1 MKYETKILSTRYPR
15 PDAYGSLAMP
25 VYHTAAFEFPSAKAM
40 SDAFCGR
47 SAAPSYSRIAN
58 PTVSHLE
65 ERVRQW
71 TGALSVTALNTGM
84 AAVAYALTAVSA
96 AGLNI
101 VASRHLFGNSLSLL
115 RDTLGTLGVEARFAD
130 FTCPD
135 EVAALIDDNTAALF
149 FEVITNPQLLVAD
162 IRALADVAHSH
173 GVPLIAD
180 TTIVPFTVFHA
191 RDFGI
196 DIEVISS
203 TKYISGGGT
212 GLGGLLIDYGTIDW
226 SSHPSPQMQSRIRR
240 VGRKMPFTARVKTEL
255 VTNLGGLKYKY
266 EVCPSKGIPADGSD
280 ITLMPQLPEG
290 AEDSGQWQWS
300 TGETTPS
307 ITTAYANTYSV
318 TGTDVH
324 GCSSTANKTVTIWQV
339 SAQIVGS
346 RSFCQGGHTTLSV
359 TGNEAYTYHWNDGS
373 TANSLDIYTPGTYSV
388 SVTNSLGCTNT
399 ISANVS
405 ENAAPTPSIT
415 GTTTICQGRTA
426 IYVGHPDWH
435 LFCHGHQRP
444 RLLSLHFG
452 DRHRQPATRG
462 NHQLVDRHL
471 QRPAGLLVCAIRN
484 GYPVQLAYERTARPA
499 HHRISLFYQL
509 IHRDGD
515 G

>member
-130 FTCPD
+130 FTRTD

-196 DIEVISS
+196 DIEVVSS

-212 GLGGLLIDYGTIDW
+212 GLGGLLIDYGTVDW
-226 SSHPSPQMQSRIRR
+226 SRHPSPQMQSRIRR

-255 VTNLGGLKYKY
+255 VTNLGGLMAPQAAYM
-266 EVCPSKGIPADGSD
+266 ETLGLDTLD
-280 ITLMPQLPEG
+280 IRFRRQAETTLWLARQCRELPEIVRVNYTGLEDNAFSELSLRQFGPLPG
-290 AEDSGQWQWS
+290 AVFTIDLASRQAAFDFIDSLKLIRRATNLFDRKSLAIHPASTIFGTFTDEQRREASVDDTTVRLSIGLEDCHDLL
-300 TGETTPS
+300 ED
-307 ITTAYANTYSV
+307 I
-318 TGTDVH
+318 
-324 GCSSTANKTVTIWQV
+324 K
-339 SAQIVGS
+339 
-346 RSFCQGGHTTLSV
+346 
-359 TGNEAYTYHWNDGS
+359 
-373 TANSLDIYTPGTYSV
+373 NSLAST
-388 SVTNSLGCTNT
+388 
-399 ISANVS
+399 
-405 ENAAPTPSIT
+405 
-415 GTTTICQGRTA
+415 Q
-426 IYVGHPDWH
+426 
-435 LFCHGHQRP
+435 
-444 RLLSLHFG
+444 
-452 DRHRQPATRG
+452 
-462 NHQLVDRHL
+462 
-471 QRPAGLLVCAIRN
+471 
-484 GYPVQLAYERTARPA
+484 
-499 HHRISLFYQL
+499 
-509 IHRDGD
+509 
-515 G
+515 